1 MSVIDELKAIVSN
14 QKTIRTSRLAPILK
28 DIETMYIQQAKKI
41 ERQKKSLNK
50 MRGYP
55 LEPYNPVTKQFNIG
69 VWYLEHGDFGPYV
82 AELASLGGGVH
93 VVNKETKNKRE
104 VYLMLDAWE
113 SGFREGK
120 NLTDEL

>member
-50 MRGYP
+50 MNR
-55 LEPYNPVTKQFNIG
+55 K
-69 VWYLEHGDFGPYV
+69 
-82 AELASLGGGVH
+82 
-93 VVNKETKNKRE
+93 
-104 VYLMLDAWE
+104 
-113 SGFREGK
+113 
-120 NLTDEL
+120 